1 MFKKRNKK
9 SIISFLII
17 IVLISLTSVIVYQYN
32 KYSQIEERLSTAYDS
47 TNFQSSELYKL
58 FATYSEANYLF
69 NMYAIN
75 FNQDDLV
82 LYNNKLDTIKYVIDS
97 LSTLPDIKNTIKSTK
112 DIDEN
117 IAYEFLLLKK
127 QVDNLILFSKDSI
140 ENTLLNNKNLK
151 IQSKQV
157 SKTDEIIQRIFN
169 DNSLKTTNTDTVVKV
184 KQNLFN
190 RVFRA
195 KNDTLLAENTSQVH
209 ISKQMDIVLRKNID
223 QLIKESNEINISNLN
238 KLKSTF
244 SSLKETESELLMANF
259 SLLLNLKQGIEKLR
273 QLEIDRY
280 TKNKAEDFLIY
291 TKNTKSIRNQLILAL
306 SLMVIMVILIIVYQA
321 LALSYEKKLIKE
333 KNYAN
338 EIAEEKTSTLSSISH
353 EIRSPL
359 NSLRGLVKIL
369 KTNDGNEKIDKEIIN
384 SLDHDITLI
393 NATVNDILSLSKLES
408 GSTKISAE
416 YFNIH
421 TIIDDIINLHSHHA
435 NSKKLN
441 LINNNQTPNN
451 ILIKSNAFRIK
462 QILSNLITNAIKYTE
477 KGEIKVTS
485 NLKNNRVLSISV
497 QDTGV
502 GIGKDQLDQIFR
514 KYYTVNTSVKAGG
527 FGLGLYISKLLT
539 EQIGGKI
546 TVNSSIGQG
555 TIFTFELPI
564 YNLKE
569 IEIVKTKSLKDL
581 PTSLKTVFI
590 DDSKINLFFVQQLL
604 NTKEDVHYFANAK
617 LALDFITHN
626 AIDIVVTDL
635 KMPNFSGWDVLSTIK
650 SNPSLKHIRVIVS
663 TAEPLLIEE
672 NKGPFKFDAII
683 GKPLIE
689 EDLVNVFEELST
701 YNSVG

>member
-17 IVLISLTSVIVYQYN
+17 IVLISLTSVIIYQYN

-635 KMPNFSGWDVLSTIK
+635 KMPNFSGWDVLCTIK

>member
-17 IVLISLTSVIVYQYN
+17 IVLISLTSVIIYQYN

-408 GSTKISAE
+408 GSAKISAE

-650 SNPSLKHIRVIVS
+650 SNPSLRHIRVIVS

>member
-408 GSTKISAE
+408 GSAKISAE

-564 YNLKE
+564 YNLKK

-626 AIDIVVTDL
+626 SIDIVVTDL

-650 SNPSLKHIRVIVS
+650 SNPSLRHIRVIVS

-672 NKGPFKFDAII
+672 NKGPFKFDGII

>member
-17 IVLISLTSVIVYQYN
+17 IVLISLTSVIIYQYN